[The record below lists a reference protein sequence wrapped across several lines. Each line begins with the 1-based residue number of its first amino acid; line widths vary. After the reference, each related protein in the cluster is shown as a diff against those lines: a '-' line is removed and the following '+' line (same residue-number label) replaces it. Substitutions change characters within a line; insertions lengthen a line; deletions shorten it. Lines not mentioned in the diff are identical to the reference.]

1 MRRARVSAG
10 LFRMHTKRAPARGA
24 QSTHIPGSEQRLPTQ
39 LPGTPVEHR
48 IAPKHWH
55 FYAAIGKKLADS
67 VVHNSMRA
75 RSCEAFSQWDAMKI
89 ERMRR
94 ISPAMCVVR
103 TTNARQTSRFLRHI
117 RREFRMTFG
126 IGGDGGRCA
135 CCRLMCRPKELLR
148 VAPGVVLRAAGVVE
162 AECGDFAAR
171 EAANF
176 DLGVSR
182 ANEVELLRR
191 AE

>member
-48 IAPKHWH
+48 IAPKRWH

-67 VVHNSMRA
+67 VVRNSMRA
-75 RSCEAFSQWDAMKI
+75 RSCEAFSQWDAPKI

-94 ISPAMCVVR
+94 VSPAMCVVC
-103 TTNARQTSRFLRHI
+103 TINAQWMSRFLRHV
-117 RREFRMTFG
+117 RKEFGMTFG
-126 IGGDGGRCA
+126 IEGGSRWNYCTLLGVLGVLFCA
-135 CCRLMCRPKELLR
+135 LLASSRP
-148 VAPGVVLRAAGVVE
+148 RAATSLRERRRISTLVCP
-162 AECGDFAAR
+162 ARMKSSCFAAP
-171 EAANF
+171 
-176 DLGVSR
+176 
-182 ANEVELLRR
+182 
-191 AE
+191 